1 MSSVAPELLT
11 ELRTHLAEGE
21 RVAWAQSPIP
31 EAFAKP
37 PRRKSRWDAVVIL
50 GGGYATLASVYM
62 ALRNGAWYW
71 LGLPISLILLGVAVY
86 FGMQALERRKRYK
99 LIGTAYAV
107 TTRRALILRVY
118 PDDEIESLDLDAI
131 AEVALTNESEYFA
144 DVKFVGK
151 AEGRGLV
158 FAGIDEA
165 KRALMHI
172 QRVLRDPKAAD
183 AELAHSEAYF
193 KAMRGLAR
201 PAS

>member
-31 EAFAKP
+31 EAFEKP
-37 PRRKSRWDAVVIL
+37 PRRKSIWDAIVIL
-50 GGGYATLASVYM
+50 GGGYATLGSIYM

-71 LGLPISLILLGVAVY
+71 LALPISLILIGVAAY

-107 TTRRALILRVY
+107 TTKRALILRVF
-118 PDDEIESLDLDAI
+118 PNDELESLELSAI
-131 AEVALTNESEYFA
+131 ADVVLTNESEYFA
-144 DVKFVGK
+144 DIKLVGK

-172 QRVLRDPKAAD
+172 QRVLRDPVAAD